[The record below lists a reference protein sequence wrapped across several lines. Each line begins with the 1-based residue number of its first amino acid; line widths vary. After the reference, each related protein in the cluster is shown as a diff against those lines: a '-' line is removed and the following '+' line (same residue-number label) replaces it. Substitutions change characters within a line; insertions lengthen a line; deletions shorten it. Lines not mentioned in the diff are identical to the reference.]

1 MHSIQLTLV
10 GNFEIRFCNNYA
22 VIRHLFCVLLA
33 TLDRS
38 IYNGNMAML
47 AAQQNFQLSR
57 ADENWMTARSFNRI
71 KSLVDRTFH

>member
-10 GNFEIRFCNNYA
+10 GNFEIRCWNNYA
-22 VIRHLFCVLLA
+22 GMRHLFCVFLA

-47 AAQQNFQLSR
+47 AEQLNF
-57 ADENWMTARSFNRI
+57 EGG
-71 KSLVDRTFH
+71 KGGV

>member
-10 GNFEIRFCNNYA
+10 GNFEIRCWNNYA
-22 VIRHLFCVLLA
+22 VMRHLFCVLLA

-47 AAQQNFQLSR
+47 AEHHNFQLSR
-57 ADENWMTARSFNRI
+57 ADENWMTAKSFNRI
-71 KSLVDRTFH
+71 K